1 MAIMPTEPSPNSV
14 LRYAAFADGPDGGNP
29 AGVMLDATGLDDD
42 QMQGLAAR
50 IGYAETAFVTEH
62 NVGGDPGRSRL
73 RYFSPIAEVPFCG
86 HATIATAVALAERQG
101 AGPYTFETV
110 VGPITLHTARDD
122 GAVTASFTS
131 VEPRVA
137 DFPDGVLDTLLGQL
151 AVTRRDL
158 DPRFPPLVA
167 FAGNWHPILVFAERE
182 RFDSFGFDPAEMRG
196 LMDAQGWA
204 GTVTTLAAI
213 TPTEFEARNLFPV
226 GSITEDPATGS
237 AAASVGG
244 YLRELGLVAPPARVV
259 IHQGR
264 HVGRPSI
271 LMVDI
276 PASGGIVVTG
286 TARAIA

>member
-1 MAIMPTEPSPNSV
+1 MAIMPTEPAPTSV

-62 NVGGDPGRSRL
+62 NVGGDPRRSRL

-101 AGPYTFETV
+101 AGAYTFETV
-110 VGPITLHTARDD
+110 VGPITLHTAHDD
-122 GAVTASFTS
+122 GVLTASFTS

-137 DFPDGVLDTLLGQL
+137 DFPGEVLDTLLLQL
-151 AVTRRDL
+151 AVTHRDL

-167 FAGNWHPILVFAERE
+167 FAGNWHPILVFAEQE

-204 GTVTTLAAI
+204 GTVTTLVAI

-276 PASGGIVVTG
+276 PARAGIVVTG

>member
-1 MAIMPTEPSPNSV
+1 MPTEPSPNSV

-62 NVGGDPGRSRL
+62 NVGGDPRRSRL

-137 DFPDGVLDTLLGQL
+137 DFPDGVLD
-151 AVTRRDL
+151 
-158 DPRFPPLVA
+158 
-167 FAGNWHPILVFAERE
+167 
-182 RFDSFGFDPAEMRG
+182 
-196 LMDAQGWA
+196 
-204 GTVTTLAAI
+204 
-213 TPTEFEARNLFPV
+213 
-226 GSITEDPATGS
+226 
-237 AAASVGG
+237 
-244 YLRELGLVAPPARVV
+244 
-259 IHQGR
+259 
-264 HVGRPSI
+264 
-271 LMVDI
+271 
-276 PASGGIVVTG
+276 
-286 TARAIA
+286 